1 MPSVITEPEDIAD
14 SASAGRSGGHVASAD
29 VPRSTK
35 GAAMKTARALS
46 WRGRDRTFVL
56 ASLVDHPGRATG
68 RAEISADPP
77 RAGARGWG
85 TGPGQ
90 ERVRRGSDTP
100 GRPGRDRSAARHDR
114 AAVHQSRYGE
124 CRNARRSARPESP
137 CPRPEARSSVLAL
150 LISSRHH
157 RARRPRPAASHSS
170 RALHPAIA
178 GRCPGQARRDL
189 MRPGLR
195 PQGDAKCS
203 DEPRDR
209 GTDGDTARTRAAS
222 TAQTRPMFER
232 SAVSV
237 RAEYELQV
245 SGGASD

>member
-100 GRPGRDRSAARHDR
+100 D
-114 AAVHQSRYGE
+114 
-124 CRNARRSARPESP
+124 
-137 CPRPEARSSVLAL
+137 VLAETGPPRDMIAQQFTSRDTGNAEMRGDQRAL
-150 LISSRHH
+150 SPLARVRRRDHRYSHYSSLPVII
-157 RARRPRPAASHSS
+157 APADPGRRPRTVRGRSVPRSPAGVLV
-170 RALHPAIA
+170 R
-178 GRCPGQARRDL
+178 
-189 MRPGLR
+189 
-195 PQGDAKCS
+195 QG
-203 DEPRDR
+203 E
-209 GTDGDTARTRAAS
+209 T
-222 TAQTRPMFER
+222 
-232 SAVSV
+232 
-237 RAEYELQV
+237 
-245 SGGASD
+245 